1 MAASLTITSASIAA
15 DGRSLTINVGGIGTG
30 PLLPASGAVGFTV
43 TNTTAGWTQKVMGA
57 TAGAS
62 TVTALLAYQV
72 SSGDVVTLSYA
83 PGTLTDSA
91 ATANTMPALGPVS
104 VTSVSTA
111 VAANLT
117 QIASGNFATVPGLRG
132 WFRADAGVFTDAAKA
147 TAASVDGDLVYTWA
161 DQSGKGNDAV
171 QSNATYRSP
180 LKLAGNGIGGKP
192 TLHFSGNGYNGVNAW
207 TAAMNTSS
215 TVVTVGRM
223 NPNVSNN
230 FLYSSSS
237 YYVGGSYYS
246 PFRSVV
252 VPDPTA
258 NAISTSQGKIANIDF
273 PTFESTQVMDSDTF
287 LTTVN
292 KTALSYANPAPF
304 AGAAGS
310 LSLGAYS
317 GGGFNFN
324 GEISEMLFSDQAL
337 TPAVR
342 KAVEEALI
350 AKYAI
355 PIAAVAAGDGDS
367 IMGGLFGSGVSALP
381 AGFVG
386 LDTSAA
392 GRLVSDMAAN
402 VSTRIVPLFDPKR
415 PRNVALLFGGTNDI
429 NGATS
434 GNQAAITSGVL
445 TNITAWTKAVRA
457 AGGRAVV
464 GTLLPRST
472 SSTDPVE
479 MARLSINSSLRAA
492 PSTYGIDALA
502 DFGND
507 PTMGQSS
514 QTGPSTYYADGVH
527 PSGPGYLLAGRYFAQ
542 AFSTLDNGL
551 LQGKL
556 TFGTPTQTSVAVSWP
571 AAVGGTGPYSYQL
584 QRAPDS
590 SGGPGTFAN
599 VGTAGTALTLT
610 DTGLTS
616 GATYWYQVKVVDT
629 SAALAT
635 PTTVPTIAP
644 TGGSATGGL
653 LAAGAYLLKYTINN
667 SSGESLPSPE
677 SASFTLA
684 AANTPQVTLPAVG
697 AGQWLN
703 LYLTQAGGAGGT
715 ETLHLRAVRFT
726 AQNLVLGN
734 QAAAAPA
741 VPAGNTT
748 GVLTN
753 FSPASS
759 AQTATTAA
767 LSVPAPTFS
776 SVTTTAITV
785 SWGAAS
791 GGTAPYAY
799 QLQRSPD
806 NATWANVAGATTSP
820 ATNTGLTAG
829 TTYYYRVNV
838 TDNVAATASSA
849 SASQVTSNALT
860 QTTISI
866 SAHTSTT
873 ASLSSTAAT
882 GGTGPYTYQWYRNSV
897 SSVFDYS
904 GAANQVAGA
913 TALTLTDTGLA
924 PGTTYYYLL
933 KATDAAA
940 TSAQST
946 VLTQMT
952 VVAAPSATV
961 FAASGAVALS
971 WPAVLGALSYT
982 VLRGG
987 TAIATGLATLYYV
1000 DTGLTQGASYTYTLT
1015 TAGTNGDISAP
1026 SAGQA
1031 IVADVT
1037 SGLRR
1042 RIN

>member
-1 MAASLTITSASIAA
+1 MAASLTITSASLAA
-15 DGRSLTINVGGIGTG
+15 DGRSLIIYVGGIGTG

-147 TAASVDGDLVYTWA
+147 TAASADGDLVYTWA
-161 DQSGKGNDAV
+161 DQSGRGNDAV
-171 QSNATYRSP
+171 QATAGSRP
-180 LKLAGNGIGGKP
+180 TLKLAGNGIGGKP
-192 TLHFSGNGYNGVNAW
+192 TLHMSGATFTAGGVW

-215 TVVTVGRM
+215 TIVSVARVNT
-223 NPNVSNN
+223 NVNNN
-230 FLYSSSS
+230 FFYSSSG
-237 YYVGGSYYS
+237 YYVGGGYS
-246 PFRSVV
+246 TPSRSSQ
-252 VPDPTA
+252 VPDPSA
-258 NAISTSQGKIANIDF
+258 NSISTSQGKYAVLDF
-273 PTFESTQVMDSDTF
+273 PTFESTQVMDGDTL
-287 LTTVN
+287 LTTAN
-292 KTALSYANPAPF
+292 KTALSYGNSALSGV
-304 AGAAGS
+304 AGN
-310 LSLGAYS
+310 LTLGAYS

-324 GEISEMLFSDQAL
+324 GEMSEMLFSDQAL
-337 TPAVR
+337 TPTVR

-350 AKYAI
+350 VKYSIAI
-355 PIAAVAAGDGDS
+355 ASLAASEGDS
-367 IMGGLFGSGVSALP
+367 IEGGLFGAGITALP

-386 LDTSAA
+386 FDTSQA

-402 VSTRIVPLFDPKR
+402 VSTRIVSLFDPKR
-415 PRNVALLFGGTNDI
+415 PRTIAVLFGGTNDI

-434 GNQAAITSGVL
+434 GNQAATTSAVL

-457 AGGRAVV
+457 AGGRAIV

-479 MARLSINSSLRAA
+479 IARLSINSSLRAA

-502 DFGND
+502 DMGND
-507 PTMGQSS
+507 LTMGQTS
-514 QTGPSTYYADGVH
+514 QAGPSAYYADGVH
-527 PSGPGYLLAGRYFAQ
+527 PAVPGYTLAGRYFAQ

-556 TFGTPTQTSVAVSWP
+556 TFGTPTQTSVVVSWP
-571 AAVGGTGPYSYQL
+571 AATGGTGPYTYQL
-584 QRAPDS
+584 QRSADA

-616 GATYWYQVKVVDT
+616 GATYWYQVKAVDT

-635 PTTVPTIAP
+635 PTAVPTIAP

-653 LAAGAYLLKYTINN
+653 LTAGTYLLKYTINN

-703 LYLTQAGGAGGT
+703 LYLTQVGGATNT
-715 ETLHLRAVRFT
+715 ETRHLHAVRFT
-726 AQNLVLGN
+726 TQNLTLPN
-734 QAAAAPA
+734 QASGAAVLPSS
-741 VPAGNTT
+741 NTT
-748 GVLTN
+748 GVLAN
-753 FSPASS
+753 YSPALS
-759 AQTATTAA
+759 AQMATTAP
-767 LSVPAPTFS
+767 LSAPAPTFS

-791 GGTAPYAY
+791 GGTAPYTY

-829 TTYYYRVNV
+829 TTYYYRISVI
-838 TDNVAATASSA
+838 DNVAATASST

-860 QTTISI
+860 QTTISV

-882 GGTGPYTYQWYRNSV
+882 GGTAPYTYQWYRSSV

-961 FAASGAVALS
+961 FAASGVVALS

-987 TAIATGLATLYYV
+987 TAIATGLTTLYYV